1 MLDQDVDGLT
11 MLFVLLVDHER
22 FLVQSMLGSNL
33 RNLGGIIVLQFIDVP
48 DNFALVFTDGGEKQE
63 VLGISA
69 VAEGEGSMIIFSN
82 GSMSS
87 RSALMK
93 AWTV

>member
-1 MLDQDVDGLT
+1 MLDQDIDGLT

-63 VLGISA
+63 VLGISV

-87 RSALMK
+87 RGGRL
-93 AWTV
+93 